1 MRVTAIIIVT
11 SILLAACE
19 GGEPTTLAGKK
30 AKLDKLK
37 TELLTL
43 SEEISGL
50 EAEIGEMDPELK
62 QKEKQAL
69 VSIDEVE
76 TENFS
81 HYVEVQGIVESNQ
94 NIMVSP
100 STSGSITGIYVKEG
114 QYVKRG
120 QRLAKIDDAI
130 MKASLDELGTQTEL
144 AQILYDKQK
153 RLWDQE
159 IGTEVQ
165 YLTAKNQL
173 EGLQK
178 RQETLKEQLA
188 LTVVSAP
195 INGYVDAVNPKTGEM
210 ASPGMPMFRIVN
222 GRDLSLKANLSE
234 LYISNVGRG
243 DSVNI
248 YFPTLNKNLKTRI
261 SAVGQSIDPNNRTFT
276 VEVKLP
282 NSTDFKANMFGQMA
296 IQDKALKNQVV
307 IPISMV
313 QISDESDFVYT
324 ASKDGEGK
332 WRANRTSVATGLN
345 YKDEIVIES
354 GLQKGDYLI
363 TVGFQDLNDGQLLNI
378 QSGLAE
384 R

>member
-1 MRVTAIIIVT
+1 
-11 SILLAACE
+11 
-19 GGEPTTLAGKK
+19 
-30 AKLDKLK
+30 
-37 TELLTL
+37 
-43 SEEISGL
+43 
-50 EAEIGEMDPELK
+50 
-62 QKEKQAL
+62 
-69 VSIDEVE
+69 
-76 TENFS
+76 
-81 HYVEVQGIVESNQ
+81 
-94 NIMVSP
+94 
-100 STSGSITGIYVKEG
+100 
-114 QYVKRG
+114 
-120 QRLAKIDDAI
+120 
-130 MKASLDELGTQTEL
+130 MKASLDELNTQTEL

-153 RLWDQE
+153 RLWEQE

-195 INGYVDAVNPKTGEM
+195 INGYVDEVNPKTGEM

-222 GRDLSLKANLSE
+222 GKDLSLKANLSE

-282 NSTDFKANMFGQMA
+282 NNPDFKANMFGQMA

-313 QISDESDFVYT
+313 QKSDESDFVYT
-324 ASKDGEGK
+324 ATKDGEGK

-354 GLQKGDYLI
+354 GLQQGDFLI

>member
-30 AKLDKLK
+30 AKLEKLK

-50 EAEIGEMDPELK
+50 ETEIGELDPELK

-94 NIMVSP
+94 NILVSP

-130 MKASLDELGTQTEL
+130 MKASLDELNTQTEL

-153 RLWDQE
+153 RLWEQE

-195 INGYVDAVNPKTGEM
+195 INGYVDEVNPKTGEM

-222 GRDLSLKANLSE
+222 GKDLSLKANLSE

-282 NSTDFKANMFGQMA
+282 NNPDFKANMFGQMA

-313 QISDESDFVYT
+313 QKSDESDFVYT
-324 ASKDGEGK
+324 ATKDGEGK

-354 GLQKGDYLI
+354 GLQKGDFLI

>member
-1 MRVTAIIIVT
+1 MRVTAVIILT
-11 SILLAACE
+11 SFLLAACG

-30 AKLDKLK
+30 AKLEELK
-37 TELLTL
+37 TQLLTI
-43 SEEISGL
+43 SEEIAGL
-50 EAEIGEMDPELK
+50 ETEITEMDPELRD
-62 QKEKQAL
+62 KEKQAL

-76 TENFS
+76 TESFS

-130 MKASLDELGTQTEL
+130 MKASLDELNTQTEL

-153 RLWDQE
+153 RLWEQE

-195 INGYVDAVNPKTGEM
+195 INGYVDEVNPKTGEM

-234 LYISNVGRG
+234 QYISNVGRG

-282 NSTDFKANMFGQMA
+282 NNPDFKANMFGEMA

-313 QISDESDFVYT
+313 QKSDESDFVYT

-332 WRANRTSVATGLN
+332 WRANRIPVATGLN
-345 YKDEIVIES
+345 YKDEIVIDS

>member
-30 AKLDKLK
+30 AKLEKLK

-50 EAEIGEMDPELK
+50 ETEIGELDPELK

-94 NIMVSP
+94 NILVSP

-130 MKASLDELGTQTEL
+130 MKASLDELNTQTEL

-153 RLWDQE
+153 RLWEQE

-195 INGYVDAVNPKTGEM
+195 INGYVDEVNPKTGEM

-222 GRDLSLKANLSE
+222 GKDLSLKANLSE

-282 NSTDFKANMFGQMA
+282 NNPDFKANMFGQMA

-313 QISDESDFVYT
+313 QKSDESDFVYT
-324 ASKDGEGK
+324 ATKDGEGK

-354 GLQKGDYLI
+354 GLQQGDFLI

>member
-1 MRVTAIIIVT
+1 
-11 SILLAACE
+11 
-19 GGEPTTLAGKK
+19 
-30 AKLDKLK
+30 
-37 TELLTL
+37 
-43 SEEISGL
+43 
-50 EAEIGEMDPELK
+50 MDPELRD
-62 QKEKQAL
+62 KEKQAL

-130 MKASLDELGTQTEL
+130 MKASLDELNTQTEL

-153 RLWDQE
+153 RLWEQE

-188 LTVVSAP
+188 LTVVNAP

-282 NSTDFKANMFGQMA
+282 NNPDFKANMFGEMA

-313 QISDESDFVYT
+313 QKSDESDFVYT

>member
-1 MRVTAIIIVT
+1 MRVTAVIILT
-11 SILLAACE
+11 SFLLAACG

-30 AKLDKLK
+30 AKLEELK
-37 TELLTL
+37 TQLLTI
-43 SEEISGL
+43 SEEIAGL
-50 EAEIGEMDPELK
+50 ETEITEMDPELRD
-62 QKEKQAL
+62 KEKQAL

-76 TENFS
+76 TESFS

-130 MKASLDELGTQTEL
+130 MKASLDELNTQTEL

-153 RLWDQE
+153 RLWEQE
-159 IGTEVQ
+159 IGTEIQ

-195 INGYVDAVNPKTGEM
+195 INGYVDEVNPKTGEM

-282 NSTDFKANMFGQMA
+282 NNPDFKANMFGEMA

-313 QISDESDFVYT
+313 QKSDESDFVYT

-345 YKDEIVIES
+345 YKDEIVIAS